1 MDRRQFLASAAGLST
16 VATGCVGFQPP
27 GTQEHPFAGTTQTV
41 RIDSD
46 VESPHDLRQLATEAL
61 AFWEEHSHQY
71 VGFGISFD
79 VLEPA
84 DARDR
89 DPDLVIAYANHPR
102 VCENVPSYSEQV
114 MGCAPLIRAESRIS
128 RPITAHVVA
137 ATRPP
142 GKIRIT
148 TKHEIGHVLGLDHDD
163 DPPNIMSNQPRDRI
177 PQYDLRLEIWETV
190 QAVHGESLAAIHV
203 LNYGIELDIAGEFDA
218 AALAFDR
225 ANEDF
230 HRLREHI
237 ETARDRTAAFET
249 PDVETVSL
257 ARLREL
263 LTQLEQRMEL
273 ATAITAALARG
284 ARASLAGEDERRATA
299 MQSAAEGIEAFNEMG
314 PVELRDIAIA
324 LGLVRGFDSDD
335 PVVPLGDEVDE
346 VPA

>member
-89 DPDLVIAYANHPR
+89 DPDLVIGYANHPR

-114 MGCAPLIRAESRIS
+114 MGCAPLIRPGNRIS
-128 RPITAHVVA
+128 RPITAYVVA

-163 DPPNIMSNQPRDRI
+163 EPLTIMSNQPRDRI
-177 PQYDLRLEIWETV
+177 PQYDLRIDIWETV
-190 QAVHGESLAAIHV
+190 QAAHHDSLAAIHV
-203 LNYGIELDIAGEFDA
+203 LNHGIELDVAEEYGPA
-218 AALAFDR
+218 AAAFDR
-225 ANEDF
+225 AHEDF
-230 HRLREHI
+230 EQLRQLLVSASDRTTAFEDPNVETVALDRLREY
-237 ETARDRTAAFET
+237 
-249 PDVETVSL
+249 L
-257 ARLREL
+257 ARLEG
-263 LTQLEQRMEL
+263 RM
-273 ATAITAALARG
+273 ALAAEIAATLASG
-284 ARASLAGEDERRATA
+284 ARGSLAGDDDARVAA
-299 MQSAAEGIEAFNEMG
+299 MQSASEQIVAFNEIG
-314 PVELRDIAIA
+314 TVELRDVAIA
-324 LGLVRGFDSDD
+324 LGLVRGFDLDD
-335 PVVPLGDEVDE
+335 PVVDLEDEFEDE
-346 VPA
+346 LA